1 MDIPRSRREVLGSA
15 LRLSG
20 GLVAASAVG
29 ATALADVAGAATVPR
44 APFPKTPQRAL
55 DRLLAGNRRFVA
67 GDARDPRRSN
77 VRRVQIASGQMPFAA
92 VLTCADSRVP
102 PELIFDEGFGDLF
115 VVRIAGN
122 TAADPLVIGSLE
134 YAVAVSGSILV
145 FVLGHSDCGAVKGAI
160 DVATKGETLPGDI
173 GAVVAP
179 IIPAVEEVKAVP
191 KAELF
196 EAATEKNIER
206 AVAQLSEVAI
216 LRDLVDS
223 GKLMIAGGEYELESG
238 QVDLVE

>member
-1 MDIPRSRREVLGSA
+1 MHAPRSRREVLGSA

-29 ATALADVAGAATVPR
+29 ATALAEVAEATVPA
-44 APFPKTPQRAL
+44 APFPKTPQAAL

-67 GDARDPRRSN
+67 GEARSARRGS
-77 VRRVQIASGQMPFAA
+77 VRRLQLASSQMPFAV

-102 PELIFDEGFGDLF
+102 PELIFDQGLGDLF

-122 TAADPLVIGSLE
+122 TAADPLV
-134 YAVAVSGSILV
+134 VGSIEYSIAVLGSIVV

-160 DVATKGETLPGDI
+160 DTVTKGTTFPGDI
-173 GAVVAP
+173 GDVVAP
-179 IIPAVEEVKAVP
+179 IIPAVEQVKEVP
-191 KAELF
+191 KDELLD
-196 EAATEKNIER
+196 AAIDKNIEL

-238 QVDLVE
+238 QVDLIE